1 MSVHDDDYDP
11 LAPPP
16 AGDKDPDS
24 RAPFDPA
31 PDADFAPAP
40 ADAPVVADEEP
51 MGDEGD
57 GGFSDSEGIVRI
69 WVEDGRLVRVRVS
82 PIWYRRLQGGRTLA
96 NCFDQALLLSSLRVA
111 QAPGEPSGEFPPEIA
126 ELKFDNLPRVNR
138 RSIAAF
144 AKVFEDQERRF
155 GEALARHAENPPK
168 PVEVSGRSK
177 GVTVRLDRHG
187 RAQSVS
193 FDEAWLDDAHA
204 GAICTHVQLAAEAAY
219 ARYRPVEPDAEL
231 AELTTERQIIS
242 AAYAAMLNNRRD
254 S

>member
-11 LAPPP
+11 LAPSS
-16 AGDKDPDS
+16 AGATGPDA
-24 RAPFDPA
+24 RALFDLA
-31 PDADFAPAP
+31 PDADVIPA
-40 ADAPVVADEEP
+40 ATDAPVVDEDESL
-51 MGDEGD
+51 GDEGD

-82 PIWYRRLQGGRTLA
+82 PIWFRRLQGNRTLE

-111 QAPGEPSGEFPPEIA
+111 QAPDAPSSEFPPEIA

-144 AKVFEDQERRF
+144 AKVFADQERRF
-155 GEALARHAENPPK
+155 SEALARQAENPPRQ
-168 PVEVSGRSK
+168 VEVSGRSK
-177 GVTVRLDRHG
+177 GVTVRLNRHG
-187 RAQSVS
+187 RAQTVS
-193 FDEAWLDDAHA
+193 FDEKWLDEAHV

-219 ARYRPVEPDAEL
+219 AKYRPAEPDETL
-231 AELTTERQIIS
+231 ADLTTERQLIR
-242 AAYAAMLNNRRD
+242 AAYLAMLNNRRD